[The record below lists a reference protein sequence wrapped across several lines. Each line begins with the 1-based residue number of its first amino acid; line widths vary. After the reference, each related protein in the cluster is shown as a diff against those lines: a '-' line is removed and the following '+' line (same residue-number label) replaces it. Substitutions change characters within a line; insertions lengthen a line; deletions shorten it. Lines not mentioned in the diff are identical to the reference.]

1 MILSRATQNAVWPTS
16 LQPLVTM
23 PSHLAGSIISAI
35 EPTRCPFRS
44 PRARGGSSRWPAP
57 DAEPIYRR
65 NPWPGQRAKTP
76 RAAAAAALASP
87 HDVVAGKKL
96 RDFLLRRVRSVR
108 AVHRILADR

>member
-1 MILSRATQNAVWPTS
+1 MIFSRATQNAVWPTS

-44 PRARGGSSRWPAP
+44 PRARAHRLDGPLPTPNQSTGETRGLA
-57 DAEPIYRR
+57 
-65 NPWPGQRAKTP
+65 RAKTP

-108 AVHRILADR
+108 A